1 MIYCRD
7 EQGRFIADYID
18 YAIVYQL
25 LEESFAESLGDVKR
39 YTDDRIQMIE
49 NAGMMTPRDLAE
61 MIGVSTAAISQ
72 WSKGMIEKGVLTW
85 CDETGVVFGMMTW
98 HWKKRSDRARR
109 FCVLRVVKVCQRL
122 FSLTGD
128 PRWDNGGELY
138 VAYDLELDHRSDDSA
153 KVRDESFTEI
163 ECAVVDSNASEQT
176 EIGVKVLSEKLPD
189 GILKFENIYREKATE
204 EEINGSSAE
213 ELFNQFDHM
222 LSKNQVGEIN

>member
-1 MIYCRD
+1 L
-7 EQGRFIADYID
+7 
-18 YAIVYQL
+18 YA
-25 LEESFAESLGDVKR
+25 
-39 YTDDRIQMIE
+39 
-49 NAGMMTPRDLAE
+49 
-61 MIGVSTAAISQ
+61 
-72 WSKGMIEKGVLTW
+72 
-85 CDETGVVFGMMTW
+85 
-98 HWKKRSDRARR
+98 
-109 FCVLRVVKVCQRL
+109 
-122 FSLTGD
+122 
-128 PRWDNGGELY
+128 
-138 VAYDLELDHRSDDSA
+138 AYDLQLDHRSDDSA